1 MRLAPGLVDIASEP
15 YRACGRFS
23 YHFARGKLRQDPVFA
38 AILSRGLLS
47 GRSRI
52 LDLGCGQGLLAAWLL
67 AAGSHAEI
75 RGIELVRR
83 YALRAQQAW
92 GGRADFVVGDM
103 RGTDFGRA
111 DGVVILDVLHYIAY
125 AEQLGIL
132 ERARLALIGGGVL
145 LLRVGDAGGG
155 WGFKIGKW
163 IDQMTL
169 LMTGRGLHRLNCRS
183 AEEWRGLLRAAGFES
198 EAIPMSAGTPFA
210 NVLII
215 ATPTP

>member
-1 MRLAPGLVDIASEP
+1 MSAARELVNSASKP
-15 YRACGRFS
+15 YRACGRFV

-47 GRSRI
+47 GRARI

-67 AAGSHAEI
+67 AAGSRAEI

-83 YALRAQQAW
+83 YALRARQAL
-92 GGRADFVVGDM
+92 GAQAEFVIGDV

-111 DGVVILDVLHYIAY
+111 DGVVILDVLHYLEY
-125 AEQLGIL
+125 DEQRGIL
-132 ERARLALIGGGVL
+132 ERARGALIGDGVL

-163 IDQMTL
+163 MDQMTL
-169 LMTGRGLHRLNCRS
+169 LMTGRGFRQQYCRP
-183 AEEWRGLLRAAGFES
+183 AAEWRQLLSAAGFDS
-198 EAIPMSAGTPFA
+198 ETVPMSAGTPFA
-210 NVLII
+210 NVLMI
-215 ATPTP
+215 ARPR